1 MLKRLKPARRALYL
15 PSFASEGTSSLLF
28 PREEA
33 IKPES
38 VEQFVNVKAFV
49 MHLPDARIK
58 QTETPLGRYC
68 IKPSPT
74 STLQLVSL
82 PQLNRWAQEAPL
94 KSIEALL
101 VRNHVAIQNE
111 AWMECAANTLPE
123 HPPYPVQA
131 GFGVCPSAISEEGMT
146 LYRAHYTII
155 LQDFPYKILGV
166 LNLRNDTAALRAASV
181 MYPGEEILHRVL
193 SPWAFS
199 YLGGKLESRTAT
211 VERAAFGN
219 DSALEWAE
227 ILGLDLDTFVTM
239 DQLLAY
245 LWLDSPLPTTVIPPG
260 QISQCT
266 RVRDLEA
273 LVVAQSPTHAWVASF
288 RALDRALYLD
298 VQQLIGKKIIP
309 LAITPRDYARLLAV
323 LERPTKAAHTFTL
336 NVERPVQIAD
346 WNFVE
351 RDNFDTFEE
360 YVDACADKILSAAI
374 EMGASDIHV
383 EPKDQRVQI
392 RFRINGSLAQQP
404 PITRGMWDTLCQR
417 FKTIAAMKPE
427 TVGDFQ
433 DGAGYFKADGVRHDF
448 RFSVLPST
456 FGDAMV
462 IRYLNSRILKLSEL
476 NLHRDNMALLNWFLS
491 LETGL
496 MLTSGPTGSG
506 KTTTQYACLAELATS
521 DTKIITIE
529 EPVEKLFEAAVQVN
543 INEKAGRTWADGLRA
558 ILRHDPDIVMI
569 GEMRDKVSARIAVE
583 AAMTGHL
590 TFGTVHA
597 DSPAG
602 IVERLFR
609 AWNIAPITIANA
621 LKLAL
626 YQRLVPSLCAQ
637 CRHEREPRSAE
648 LRYFPEVGLISP
660 RIAERRGCAACRY
673 TGISGRISIIEM
685 MPIDDRMAGFL
696 ADHCTADEL
705 RRANR
710 NLGYLSALE
719 QATYLLLTGVI
730 DLRTALGF
738 VDKPFNG

>member
-1 MLKRLKPARRALYL
+1 M
-15 PSFASEGTSSLLF
+15 
-28 PREEA
+28 
-33 IKPES
+33 
-38 VEQFVNVKAFV
+38 Q
-49 MHLPDARIK
+49 HLADARIK

-74 STLQLVSL
+74 STVQLVSL
-82 PQLNRWAQEAPL
+82 TQLNQWSQETPQR
-94 KSIEALL
+94 SIEALL
-101 VRNHVAIQNE
+101 VRNHVAIHNDV
-111 AWMECAANTLPE
+111 WMECAANTLPE
-123 HPPYPVQA
+123 HPAYPVQV
-131 GFGVCPSAISEEGMT
+131 GFGICPSAISDEGMA
-146 LYRAHYTII
+146 LYREHYAII
-155 LQDFPYKILGV
+155 LQDWPYRVLGV
-166 LNLRNDTAALRAASV
+166 LNLRNDTAVLRAASA
-181 MYPGEEILHRVL
+181 MYPGEEIIHRLL

-211 VERAAFGN
+211 VERSAFGE
-219 DSALEWAE
+219 DSPIEWAE
-227 ILGLDLDTFVTM
+227 ILGLDLDSFVTM
-239 DQLLAY
+239 EQILAY
-245 LWLDSPLPTTVIPPG
+245 VWLDSHLPTTVIPPG
-260 QISQCT
+260 QISQCS

-273 LVVAQSPTHAWVASF
+273 LVVAQSATHAWVATF

-298 VQQLIGKKIIP
+298 VQQVIGKKIVP
-309 LAITPRDYARLLAV
+309 LAITPRDYARLRATI
-323 LERPTKAAHTFTL
+323 EAPTKASRSFTL
-336 NVERPVQIAD
+336 NPERPIQIAD
-346 WNFVE
+346 WNFLGRE
-351 RDNFDTFEE
+351 RFDTFEE
-360 YVDACADKILSAAI
+360 YVDACADTILSAAI
-374 EMGASDIHV
+374 EMGASDIHL

-417 FKTIAAMKPE
+417 FKTVAAMKPE
-427 TVGDFQ
+427 SVGDFQ
-433 DGAGYFKADGVRHDF
+433 DGAGYFKADAVRHDF

-476 NLHRDNMALLNWFLS
+476 NLHRDNLALLNWFLS
-491 LETGL
+491 LEAGL

-506 KTTTQYACLAELATS
+506 KTTTQYACLNELATP
-521 DTKIITIE
+521 DVKVITIE
-529 EPVEKLFEAAVQVN
+529 EPVEKLFEDAVQIN
-543 INEKAGRTWADGLRA
+543 INQKTGKTWEDGLRA
-558 ILRHDPDIVMI
+558 ILRNDPDIVMI
-569 GEMRDKVSARIAVE
+569 GEIRDRVSATIAIE

-597 DSPAG
+597 NSPGG
-602 IVERLFR
+602 IVERMFR

-626 YQRLVPSLCAQ
+626 YQRLIPCLCAQ
-637 CRHEREPRSAE
+637 CRHEREPRSSE
-648 LRYFPEVGLISP
+648 LRYFPEVPLIEP

-685 MPIDDRMAGFL
+685 MPVDDKMAGFL
-696 ADHCTADEL
+696 VDHCSADEL